1 MTDTMTVGSLN
12 RFDKTYSRRS
22 MFLRRFGAH
31 KLAMTGGIVLA
42 VVVAI
47 ALLGPLFAGDPLAL
61 NPSQRL
67 APPSLDHPFGTDNYG
82 RHPHEPSPVPES
94 LCSSERSQPSSL
106 RCWGPSLRLFAAY
119 NRIADAC
126 STHAHLRRSDGVSR
140 HPAGNRHHGSHG
152 PADIER
158 HHRTEHRLHPV
169 RRSNRSAQALVAKE
183 QTYVE
188 ALRSQGASLFRIL
201 WINIFPNVLSPLI
214 VQATFVF
221 ADSIITEAA

>member
-82 RHPHEPSPVPES
+82 RDTLARAVAGARVS
-94 LCSSERSQPSSL
+94 LLVGAVKPSSL
-106 RCWGPSLRLFAAY
+106 RCWGPSSV
-119 NRIADAC
+119 C
-126 STHAHLRRSDGVSR
+126 SQ
-140 HPAGNRHHGSHG
+140 
-152 PADIER
+152 
-158 HHRTEHRLHPV
+158 RTTELPMPY
-169 RRSNRSAQALVAKE
+169 SC
-183 QTYVE
+183 
-188 ALRSQGASLFRIL
+188 AS
-201 WINIFPNVLSPLI
+201 PTV
-214 VQATFVF
+214 
-221 ADSIITEAA
+221 